1 MKNLIASLK
10 NLFSKKQVVNNTF
23 DPCQCKFDTI
33 VANALKF
40 DGLDFDAQFWAT
52 AKAATIFYK
61 EGYSF
66 EQILG
71 YSKVSKHDLTFM
83 LMLTA

>member
-10 NLFSKKQVVNNTF
+10 NLFAKKQVVNNTF
-23 DPCQCKFDTI
+23 DASQCKFDTI
-33 VANALKF
+33 VANAIKF
-40 DGLDFDAQFWAT
+40 DGREFDTEFWAI

>member
-10 NLFSKKQVVNNTF
+10 NLLSKKQVVNNTF
-23 DPCQCKFDTI
+23 DACQCKFDTI
-33 VANALKF
+33 VANAIKF
-40 DGLDFDAQFWAT
+40 DGRQFDAQFWAT